1 VGNHRLVRALLNAL
15 LILVTASG
23 CQMLHP
29 QAPINVE
36 VRDAETQAPIDG
48 AHVRVWHNASHAD
61 VTSGT
66 TGPDGMVHIPAP
78 PVDDTPLVYELM
90 AKGYMA
96 RQMDHPAKE
105 TQSSV
110 ILEMFAE
117 PRPVLELIV
126 PTGYRG
132 VLRATVRVQNDYAYP
147 PHQRLFSCTV
157 PASAVV
163 EAVVP
168 PIFGRGLTPNISFR
182 YADGTPLL
190 RDAKPF
196 EIGCRCLKS
205 DPDSEYVF
213 VIGTQYEADEIRRA
227 IKKAG
232 GGNTSIG
239 QESMT
244 GYGHGR

>member
-1 VGNHRLVRALLNAL
+1 VGNHRLVRDLLNTL
-15 LILVTASG
+15 LLLVSASG

-29 QAPINVE
+29 QAPMNVE

-48 AHVRVWHNASHAD
+48 AHVRAWHSAVHSVAS
-61 VTSGT
+61 SGT
-66 TGPDGMVHIPAP
+66 TGPDGTVQFPSPPADDAPLIYEMV
-78 PVDDTPLVYELM
+78 

-96 RQMDHPAKE
+96 RQTDHPVKQ

-117 PRPVLELIV
+117 PRPILELIV

-132 VLRATVRVQNDYAYP
+132 VLRATVRVRDDYTYP
-147 PHQRLFSCTV
+147 PRQRLFSYTV

-182 YADGTPLL
+182 YADGTPLP
-190 RDAKPF
+190 RDAKDF
-196 EIGCRCLKS
+196 ELGCRCLKS
-205 DPDSEYVF
+205 DPDSEYIF
-213 VIGTQYEADEIRRA
+213 VIGTQWEADGVRRT
-227 IKKAG
+227 IQKANG
-232 GGNTSIG
+232 VNTSIG

-244 GYGHGR
+244 GYVHGR